1 MSNCDIYLYG
11 MTLVSTMHLLG
22 EEFPQADSYSEI
34 KESYDLP
41 GGETG
46 SCAVVLSSLGCRVKL
61 DGNHQGARTAGILK
75 SYLADR
81 YGVDMSRVFEDP
93 DFDGVRDMILIAG
106 NTRTVF
112 GTFGA
117 YFNSG
122 VKRWNAP
129 VRADVV
135 DAEIVGLDPFFAEQS
150 ERVVQYCRELG
161 KKYVTIDCKPDSI
174 LHRFS
179 EVNVV
184 SNEFI
189 QNNFSGM
196 DIEEL
201 FRRYTDNTDGLVI
214 FTFGAGEI
222 LFGRRNQHIQSFRP
236 YKVRVQSTLGAG
248 DSFKA
253 GAIYGVFKKMPDP
266 ELVSFAAATAATVCS
281 RFPLALNPPD
291 LDMING
297 LINKK

>member
-1 MSNCDIYLYG
+1 MSSFDIYLYG
-11 MTLVSTMHLLG
+11 MTLVSTMHLLA

-34 KESYDLP
+34 KESYVLP

-61 DGNHQGARTAGILK
+61 DGNYQGRRTAGVLK
-75 SYLADR
+75 NYLVDK
-81 YGVDMSRVFEDP
+81 YGVDMSGVFEAP
-93 DFDGVRDMILIAG
+93 DFDGVQDMVLIAG
-106 NTRTVF
+106 NTRNCF

-117 YFNSG
+117 YFDSK
-122 VKRWNAP
+122 VKRWNTP
-129 VRADVV
+129 VKEDIMN
-135 DAEIVGLDPFFAEQS
+135 AETVGLDPFFGEQS
-150 ERVVQYCRELG
+150 EMVAQYCRELG
-161 KKYVTIDCKPDSI
+161 KKYVTIDCKPDSV

-189 QNNFSGM
+189 QNNFPGT

-201 FRRYTDNTDGLVI
+201 FRKYAHNTDGLVI
-214 FTFGAGEI
+214 FTFGAREI
-222 LFGRRNQHIQSFRP
+222 MFGRRNQPVQSFKP

-248 DSFKA
+248 DCFKA
-253 GAIYGVFKKMPDP
+253 GAIYGVFKKMSDR

-291 LDMING
+291 LDMINE
-297 LINKK
+297 LIHKK